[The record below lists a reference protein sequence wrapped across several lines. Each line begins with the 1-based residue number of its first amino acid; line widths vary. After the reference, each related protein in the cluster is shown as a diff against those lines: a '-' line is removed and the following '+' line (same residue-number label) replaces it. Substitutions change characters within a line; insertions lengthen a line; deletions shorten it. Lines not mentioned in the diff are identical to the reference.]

1 MNRLKDYIISEIL
14 DTVALMQL
22 NGTVFPEMSSD
33 IIESLADS
41 IYFEWE
47 EIGDPEEDLT
57 QVVKW
62 NIEQFLIHG

>member
-22 NGTVFPEMSSD
+22 NGTVFPEMSSE
-33 IIESLADS
+33 IIEGLADS

-47 EIGDPEEDLT
+47 QIGDPEEDLT

-62 NIEQFLIHG
+62 NIEQFLTHG

>member
-1 MNRLKDYIISEIL
+1 MNRLKDFIISEIL

-22 NGTVFPEMSSD
+22 NGTVFPEMSSN
-33 IIESLADS
+33 IIDNLAES
-41 IYFEWE
+41 IYFEWQ
-47 EIGDPEEDLT
+47 EIGDPEDLT